1 MSHTV
6 MRFLTQLK
14 NWNSQRVSRPSS
26 ETTTA
31 LGILLFD
38 NREKQKNKKRGTLH
52 ENDEKTRKT

>member
-1 MSHTV
+1 M
-6 MRFLTQLK
+6 QLK

-38 NREKQKNKKRGTLH
+38 NREKQKNKKGGTLH